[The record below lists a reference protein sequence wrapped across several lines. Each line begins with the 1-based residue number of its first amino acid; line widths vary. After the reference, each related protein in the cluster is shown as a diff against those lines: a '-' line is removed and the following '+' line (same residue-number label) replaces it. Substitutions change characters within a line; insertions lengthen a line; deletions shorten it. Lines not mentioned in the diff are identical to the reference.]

1 MLFCALA
8 FVACSDD
15 PEVTPPSYEE
25 EAVPEVAIAAGEIDE
40 TSAEIVLS
48 AKNASHVACMYVL
61 KSYAD
66 EIPSALDVFRQGE
79 FSSEIHEGGEAL
91 CLLEKLE
98 PGTSYVVYAAAR
110 KDEVYGE
117 VKSLEVTT
125 AALGKML
132 SFVESTKSTFTYRVD
147 VPEGTT
153 YQHAYIEGWYY
164 DYMLELTKRD
174 AGPEFDMNVFL
185 WNLLVDFGFEAEGP
199 QNFFWYAGQENA
211 KRSDVAKIV
220 GGKKY
225 YALFSLYKAEN
236 NWLGTP
242 EAVAFETQ
250 PAGVSDGTVNL
261 IGEVTPTSV
270 KVRMEV
276 DSEKVNFFFYDLYP
290 KAAFD
295 EMKAVKGEAGM
306 MDYVYEYGYSAAN
319 TYTDVWG
326 VEPAKSYMLAIL
338 GVDRD
343 GDLFYVEK
351 QYDTE
356 ALQPELTVDMRPF
369 ERDLRGYHAYDT
381 FEVMVTPANFGEIRT
396 DGVLWMMQPKAV
408 LDATL
413 ELFGMSLEQL
423 LEQPEYISYVGAMPL
438 PEDCADQLDKNGF
451 FVTYL
456 SDMNP
461 DTEYC
466 FLCAVPYGESYK
478 VAYATASTEAMPE
491 AGVVD
496 DEYKAYLGEWKLEGQ
511 STEDYYTRKSYT
523 LRFEELTPNRS
534 YKVYGWSDADVAQE
548 FPFEAR
554 YHADTKKIS
563 IEGHQLL
570 GTRTVNGVELPVYF
584 DGFLSFN
591 GGLQLTDSFTGT
603 VYQGS
608 LLGDRLQM
616 FPNYVVLS
624 GRYYEFCTMAYTA
637 YDAAADL
644 FYGFEEFQ
652 IVNFFINRASQTAAA
667 APLTFAAGAKAR
679 VMPSIPWRPETSVRV
694 AAPAVRDASAKQPS
708 VIR

>member
-15 PEVTPPSYEE
+15 PEVTPPHEE

-66 EIPSALDVFRQGE
+66 ETPSALDVFRQGE

-132 SFVESTKSTFTYRVD
+132 SFVESTKSSFTYRVD

-185 WNLLVDFGFEAEGP
+185 WNLLVDFGYEAEGP
-199 QNFFWYAGQENA
+199 QSFFWYAGQENA

-261 IGEVTPTSV
+261 IDEVTPTSV

-276 DSEKVNFFFYDLYP
+276 DSEKVNFFFYDLYG

-326 VEPAKSYMLAIL
+326 VEPNKSYMLAIL

-396 DGVLWMMQPKAV
+396 DGVLWAMQPRAV

-413 ELFGMSLEQL
+413 ELLGMTLEQL
-423 LEQPEYISYVGAMPL
+423 AENPEYISYVGGMPL

-554 YHADTKKIS
+554 YHADTKKVS

-603 VYQGS
+603 VYQCS

-652 IVNFFINRASQTAAA
+652 IVNFFITRASQTAAA
-667 APLTFAAGAKAR
+667 APLTFAAGTKAR
-679 VMPSIPWRPETSVRV
+679 VMPSIPWRPETPVRV

>member
-174 AGPEFDMNVFL
+174 AGPEFDMDVFR
-185 WNLLVDFGFEAEGP
+185 WNLLVDFGYEAEGP
-199 QNFFWYAGQENA
+199 QSFFWYAGQDNP
-211 KRSDVAKIV
+211 KRNDVAKIV

-250 PAGVSDGTVNL
+250 PAGVSDCTINL
-261 IGEVTPTSV
+261 IDEVTPTSV

-276 DSEKVNFFFYDLYP
+276 DSEKVNFFFYDLYG

-295 EMKAVKGEAGM
+295 EMKAAKGEAGM
-306 MDYVYEYGYSAAN
+306 MDYVFEYGYSAAN
-319 TYTDVWG
+319 TYTDLWEVD
-326 VEPAKSYMLAIL
+326 PDTSYMLAIL
-338 GVDRD
+338 GVDHN
-343 GDLFYVEK
+343 GDLFYMEK

-356 ALQPELTVDMRPF
+356 PLQAELSVDMRPF
-369 ERDLRGYHAYDT
+369 ERGLQGYHAYDT
-381 FEVMVTPANFGEIRT
+381 FEVLVTPANFGGIRT
-396 DGVLWMMQPKAV
+396 DGVLWTMQPKAQ

-413 ELFGMSLEQL
+413 EMYGMTLEQL
-423 LEQPEYISYVGAMPL
+423 VEQPEYISYVGGMPL
-438 PEDCADQLDKNGF
+438 PEDCAEQLDKNGF

-456 SDMNP
+456 SDMDS

-466 FLCAVPYGESYK
+466 YLCAVPYGESYK
-478 VAYATASTEAMPE
+478 LAYATATTEAMPQS
-491 AGVVD
+491 GVVD
-496 DEYKAYLGEWKLEGQ
+496 DEYKALLGEWTLEGQ

-548 FPFEAR
+548 LPFEVR
-554 YHADTKKIS
+554 YYPETKKIS
-563 IEGHQLL
+563 IDGHQLV
-570 GTRTVNGVELPVYF
+570 GTRVVDGVELPIYF
-584 DGFLSFN
+584 EGFLAFNGDVQLADGFTAPAYRGSLTGN
-591 GGLQLTDSFTGT
+591 RLQL
-603 VYQGS
+603 
-608 LLGDRLQM
+608 
-616 FPNYVVLS
+616 FPEYVVIE
-624 GRYYEFCTMAYTA
+624 GRYYEFRTMAYSA
-637 YDAAADL
+637 YDPVDDIY
-644 FYGFEEFQ
+644 YGFDKFL
-652 IVNFFINRASQTAAA
+652 IVNFMVSRASQTYA
-667 APLTFAAGAKAR
+667 APMTFAAGTKAR
-679 VMPSIPWRPETSVRV
+679 VMPSIPWRPETPVRV
-694 AAPAVRDASAKQPS
+694 AAPVVRDASAKQPS